1 MRLFCLFLK
10 IAFILIFKI
19 NICYSQNQLLII
31 KGNITD
37 SLDNPI
43 ISSFV
48 KVTNDKNL
56 ILAYWNTG
64 NTNSF
69 ELKLNPPYPDSVDI
83 IFSNFTYHTQTI
95 NVRIKS
101 SDTILY
107 INPKLKLKINELSE
121 VKVTAPP
128 VWVRGDTTFYS
139 ANYFK
144 EGNEKKLKDL
154 LEKIPDFEFNK
165 GMLYYKKLLIEKVT
179 LDGEELFSDKIN
191 LIIENL
197 PVHVLETIQAIENQS
212 SNKKLNGLDNS
223 KKVFLNIGLNKAK
236 LQFAFGDVELGA
248 GTNKRYS
255 ISPVLFSLY
264 GKFKL
269 GFIGNTNSVGKSVST
284 AQFNEVKNEFEAQN
298 SSQLMNNYLLRL
310 INNLDNKWYIKN
322 RLFDNRFQL
331 NTPISKKIKSK
342 TEFNQ
347 ISDRQAQ
354 NVFENSLLLNNNQ
367 FQQRLDTNNNAYKPS
382 IWQITQNIN
391 WDINAKSEIK
401 LVGNVYLD
409 NSSGKQIAN
418 YTGFG
423 INDGTTS
430 QINNKWASYSLNLEY
445 LKRISDNSATTLNL
459 KINQQKI
466 NQFGLGNSNDI
477 DRLFNTNQAGY
488 NQLNNN
494 LDNEYTGFILS
505 AKNLKRTKKNKIVN
519 YGLSASADYL
529 SLNNNVFVE
538 GNNINQ
544 ETIYNTDF
552 EFNNI
557 AIKGNYSRNLDL
569 FTIKKINFRSEFGF
583 SRFKTDSITLG
594 NKLKPII
601 KISFDKEYRLFK
613 VFNVRN
619 DFSYS
624 ENLSNYENY
633 NTNLYTNGLYN
644 FKNANLNNQNL
655 KNISLSH
662 AMAYRLPQDLTSISF
677 AVFYR
682 SNLNTLAS
690 SSNFNGFLN
699 YATDTLI
706 KKPSQSLTFSL
717 SGQIPSVYLN
727 TLIYFRLSHSINN
740 RFALVQNQ
748 LLKTNFNFNSY
759 NLILKKNWNKKFFII
774 NDNSFSTF
782 TLSYAE
788 SLANQIEN
796 NVKSLRSNLNLRYVM
811 NPQLTFSSSVNHFN
825 NNIGTPNQF
834 DFTLTDFRTEFKLKK
849 KAIFFNLEINNLLNE
864 KSYKDFYIGPISQSF
879 TSLPLVNRNIYLSVK
894 STF

>member
-107 INPKLKLKINELSE
+107 INPKLKKKINELSE

-154 LEKIPDFEFNK
+154 LEKIPDFEFNE

-347 ISDRQAQ
+347 
-354 NVFENSLLLNNNQ
+354 
-367 FQQRLDTNNNAYKPS
+367 
-382 IWQITQNIN
+382 
-391 WDINAKSEIK
+391 
-401 LVGNVYLD
+401 
-409 NSSGKQIAN
+409 
-418 YTGFG
+418 
-423 INDGTTS
+423 
-430 QINNKWASYSLNLEY
+430 
-445 LKRISDNSATTLNL
+445 
-459 KINQQKI
+459 
-466 NQFGLGNSNDI
+466 
-477 DRLFNTNQAGY
+477 
-488 NQLNNN
+488 
-494 LDNEYTGFILS
+494 
-505 AKNLKRTKKNKIVN
+505 
-519 YGLSASADYL
+519 
-529 SLNNNVFVE
+529 
-538 GNNINQ
+538 
-544 ETIYNTDF
+544 
-552 EFNNI
+552 
-557 AIKGNYSRNLDL
+557 
-569 FTIKKINFRSEFGF
+569 
-583 SRFKTDSITLG
+583 
-594 NKLKPII
+594 
-601 KISFDKEYRLFK
+601 
-613 VFNVRN
+613 
-619 DFSYS
+619 
-624 ENLSNYENY
+624 
-633 NTNLYTNGLYN
+633 
-644 FKNANLNNQNL
+644 
-655 KNISLSH
+655 
-662 AMAYRLPQDLTSISF
+662 
-677 AVFYR
+677 
-682 SNLNTLAS
+682 
-690 SSNFNGFLN
+690 
-699 YATDTLI
+699 
-706 KKPSQSLTFSL
+706 
-717 SGQIPSVYLN
+717 
-727 TLIYFRLSHSINN
+727 
-740 RFALVQNQ
+740 
-748 LLKTNFNFNSY
+748 
-759 NLILKKNWNKKFFII
+759 
-774 NDNSFSTF
+774 
-782 TLSYAE
+782 
-788 SLANQIEN
+788 
-796 NVKSLRSNLNLRYVM
+796 
-811 NPQLTFSSSVNHFN
+811 NHF
-825 NNIGTPNQF
+825 
-834 DFTLTDFRTEFKLKK
+834 L
-849 KAIFFNLEINNLLNE
+849 
-864 KSYKDFYIGPISQSF
+864 
-879 TSLPLVNRNIYLSVK
+879 
-894 STF
+894 